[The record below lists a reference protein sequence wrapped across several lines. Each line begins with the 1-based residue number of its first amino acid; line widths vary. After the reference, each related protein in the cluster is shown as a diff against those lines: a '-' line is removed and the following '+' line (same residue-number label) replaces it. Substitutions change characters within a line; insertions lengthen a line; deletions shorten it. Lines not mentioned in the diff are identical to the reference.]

1 MNMFVTS
8 RTSFLAV
15 LSAAF
20 FFASV
25 PALAQPASVA
35 AAPVST
41 PITTSAIVQPA
52 LADVQRC
59 ISDLNIA
66 RWKAPNE
73 VRNAAQQN
81 ASSIQRDLANTLPSL
96 LSQADASPGAV
107 PQAFTVYR
115 NIDALYDV
123 LLRVNETASLAAPQN
138 ESDALYS
145 ALQKLESARR
155 QLGDTIFNASQEREA
170 QVVKLQA
177 AVKAAT
183 AVQAPATPAKTAVVD
198 DGPATTPPVKKKKKP
213 AAKPPAT
220 DSTSAPAPS
229 G

>member
-1 MNMFVTS
+1 
-8 RTSFLAV
+8 
-15 LSAAF
+15 
-20 FFASV
+20 
-25 PALAQPASVA
+25 
-35 AAPVST
+35 
-41 PITTSAIVQPA
+41 

-66 RWKAPNE
+66 RWKAPTE

-81 ASSIQRDLANTLPSL
+81 VSSIQRDLANTLPSL